1 MASYSQR
8 SGTWSAGLPDL
19 NEPAPRVVNPPLYGT
34 SLTAVPW
41 QPGIGVVSG
50 SMLPQSTS
58 NWMTLHRCIRK
69 ESVSYHLSAFA
80 QSLNIHT
87 KKIDLY
93 ALTFAKVYS
102 RYHRILDTGPAY
114 RIASLSS

>member
-1 MASYSQR
+1 M
-8 SGTWSAGLPDL
+8 
-19 NEPAPRVVNPPLYGT
+19 
-34 SLTAVPW
+34 
-41 QPGIGVVSG
+41 I
-50 SMLPQSTS
+50 
-58 NWMTLHRCIRK
+58 LHRCIRK
-69 ESVSYHLSAFA
+69 ESVSYLLSAFA

-102 RYHRILDTGPAY
+102 RYHGILNTGPES